1 MMNFSGDGEDAAP
14 YNNGIYL
21 ILYMNIFRRGAPH
34 VGARKMFIELYGIQI
49 ILLYLL
55 VCTGDHAAAIQ
66 FKIFYIFDRDNKR
79 NVCNT
84 DLKIKRISG
93 IIHIFLIQNTRFG

>member
-1 MMNFSGDGEDAAP
+1 MMNFSWGVEDAAP

-21 ILYMNIFRRGAPH
+21 ILYINIFRRGAPH
-34 VGARKMFIELYGIQI
+34 VGARKMFIELCGIHM

-55 VCTGDHAAAIQ
+55 VCTGDHAAIQ

-79 NVCNT
+79 NICNT
-84 DLKIKRISG
+84 DLKIKCISG
-93 IIHIFLIQNTRFG
+93 IIHIFLIQDTRFG